1 MPKRARELKAAQVKN
16 LTKPGRHNVGGAT
29 GLYLSITEAGARSWI
44 LCAKVGGKRRY
55 MGLGPYPEVSLADAR
70 EQAMELRRQIR
81 AGRDPVEERQAERAA
96 HAIAAQQRTT
106 FAEAFQ
112 RYFDEKIE
120 GELSNQKHIKQ
131 WKSTI
136 TTYAFPVIG
145 NKAVANIVLDDLLR
159 ILKPIWSEKNETA
172 SRVRQRI
179 EAVLDWSSVMGF
191 REGENPARWKGN
203 LQQLLPS
210 PGKIQK
216 SRGQPA
222 VALDQAADW
231 FKALQARNGTAA
243 RALEFL
249 TLTASRSG
257 EVRGAM
263 WDEIDL
269 NQRLWTIPA
278 ERMKASREHR
288 VPLSTA
294 AEDLL
299 KRLPRHMGCEYVFP
313 SPKDGPMSDMTI
325 SAVMR
330 RMHATEVD
338 EGRAG
343 FLDPQSRRP
352 AVPHGLRSTFR
363 DWAAERTDYPRET
376 AEIALAHNV
385 GSEVERAYRRSDMIE
400 KRRAMMEDWADFVMG
415 RDNV

>member
-1 MPKRARELKAAQVKN
+1 VRD
-16 LTKPGRHNVGGAT
+16 
-29 GLYLSITEAGARSWI
+29 
-44 LCAKVGGKRRY
+44 KRRY
-55 MGLGPYPEVSLADAR
+55 IGLGAYPEVSLADAR
-70 EQAMELRRQIR
+70 EQALELRRQIR
-81 AGRDPVEERQAERAA
+81 AGRDPIEERKAERATR
-96 HAIAAQQRTT
+96 AAETRQRTT
-106 FAEAFQ
+106 FEEAFL
-112 RYFDEKIE
+112 RYFEEKVQD
-120 GELSNQKHIKQ
+120 ELSNQKHVKQ
-131 WKSTI
+131 WSSTI

-145 NKAVANIVLDDLLR
+145 DKAVADIVVDDLLR
-159 ILKPIWSEKNETA
+159 ILKPIWSEKTETA

-179 EAVLDWSSVMGF
+179 EAVLDWASVMGF

-210 PGKIQK
+210 TGKTKK
-216 SRGQPA
+216 SDRQPA
-222 VALDQAADW
+222 VALNQAADW
-231 FKALQARNGTAA
+231 FKALQGRDGTAA

-257 EVRGAM
+257 EIRGAV

-269 NQRLWTIPA
+269 KKRLWIIPA

-288 VPLSTA
+288 VPLSRA
-294 AEDLL
+294 AVKLL
-299 KRLPRHMGCEYVFP
+299 EGLPRHVGCPYVFP
-313 SPKDGPMSDMTI
+313 SPKNAQMSDMTI

-330 RMHATEVD
+330 RIQAAEVD
-338 EGRAG
+338 AGRPG

-363 DWAAERTDYPRET
+363 DWAAERTSYPREI

-400 KRRAMMEDWADFVMG
+400 KRREMMEEWASFLLG
-415 RDNV
+415 RDHGS

>member
-1 MPKRARELKAAQVKN
+1 MPKRAKELKAAQVKN

-44 LCAKVGGKRRY
+44 LCAKIDGKRRY
-55 MGLGPYPEVSLADAR
+55 MGLGSYPEVSLAAAR
-70 EQAMELRRQIR
+70 ERAMELRRQIR
-81 AGRDPVEERQAERAA
+81 AGRDPIAERQAERAA
-96 HAIAAQQRTT
+96 RAAETRQRTT

-112 RYFDEKIE
+112 RYFDEKVQ
-120 GELSNQKHIKQ
+120 GELSNQKHVKQ

-136 TTYAFPVIG
+136 TTYALPVIG
-145 NKAVANIVLDDLLR
+145 DKPISEIVLDDLLR
-159 ILKPIWSEKNETA
+159 ILKPVWSEKNETA

-179 EAVLDWSSVMGF
+179 EAVLDWASVMGF

-216 SRGQPA
+216 SGRQPA

-249 TLTASRSG
+249 TLTAARSG
-257 EVRGAM
+257 EVRGAV

-269 NQRLWTIPA
+269 KQKLWIIPA

-288 VPLSTA
+288 VPLSEA
-294 AEDLL
+294 AMDLL
-299 KRLPRHMGCEYVFP
+299 KMLPRHMGCQYVFP
-313 SPKDGPMSDMTI
+313 SPRDGPMSDMTI

-330 RMHATEVD
+330 RIQATEVE
-338 EGRAG
+338 EGRVG

-363 DWAAERTDYPRET
+363 DWAAERTHYPSEM

-400 KRRAMMEDWADFVMG
+400 KRRAMMEEWAGFVMG
-415 RDNV
+415 RDKV